1 MNLTTIVVTRNKACH
16 VKTLHT
22 LLRLNLICIHHGFH
36 HNIHFVVDDPFERNA
51 AILKHI
57 KSSDRILFIDY
68 SIFIDHATCD
78 KVFQKF
84 EGYSCLVFPCVKEG
98 IDWEA
103 FKRKT
108 VKGTT
113 EPIEQIGLEFDTTV
127 GQKIGESL
135 YRVQKTNPK
144 SWVLECKPAVKALR
158 ERKGEGIKIPARNSE
173 MFDAFAER
181 GLKICAWTAS
191 RLTVTY
197 PHECLSNILESAGV
211 KTS

>member
-1 MNLTTIVVTRNKACH
+1 
-16 VKTLHT
+16 
-22 LLRLNLICIHHGFH
+22 
-36 HNIHFVVDDPFERNA
+36 VVDDPFERNA

-57 KSSDRILFIDY
+57 KTSDRILFIDY

-108 VKGTT
+108 IKGTT

-173 MFDAFAER
+173 MFDTFADR